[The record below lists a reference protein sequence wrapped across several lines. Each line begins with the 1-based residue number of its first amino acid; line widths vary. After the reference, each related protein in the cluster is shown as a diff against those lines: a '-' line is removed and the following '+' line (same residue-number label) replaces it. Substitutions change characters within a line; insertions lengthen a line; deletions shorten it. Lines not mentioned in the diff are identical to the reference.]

1 MLVSSTGAVI
11 LAVESTLEKIN
22 SGILILLD
30 PDPYAVLDPR
40 VLSICKFGSTF
51 LGFFKPHSEQ
61 FMSKDKMPRPVYA
74 ARGRLY
80 RFYNRGN
87 QDF

>member
-11 LAVESTLEKIN
+11 LAVESTLEKKN
-22 SGILILLD
+22 SGILSLLD

-51 LGFFKPHSEQ
+51 LFF
-61 FMSKDKMPRPVYA
+61 
-74 ARGRLY
+74 
-80 RFYNRGN
+80 
-87 QDF
+87 